1 MSGLRRTAGALDR
14 FSHWWG
20 RKLAWMTVLMV
31 LIQLGVVLGRYVFGV
46 GSVWAQE
53 SIVYLHALLFM
64 LLAGYALA
72 QDQHV
77 RVDIFYRTAHPR
89 TKAWINLLGT
99 LVFLFPFCV
108 MIFITSW
115 PYVGQ
120 AWSILEGSRETQ
132 GIPGV
137 FVLKTGI
144 LVFAGLLV
152 VQGCSLLLRSVMAI
166 RGDAAELQALQA
178 EG

>member
-1 MSGLRRTAGALDR
+1 VSRVHRLAAALDR
-14 FSHWWG
+14 FAHWWG

-31 LIQLGVVLGRYVFGV
+31 LIQLGVVLARYVFGV

-53 SIVYLHALLFM
+53 SIVYLHALVFM

-72 QDQHV
+72 QNQHV
-77 RVDIFYRTAHPR
+77 RVDIFYRSAQPR

-99 LVFLFPFCV
+99 LLFLFPFCV
-108 MIFITSW
+108 MILVTSW

-120 AWSILEGSRETQ
+120 AWAVMEGSRETQ

-137 FVLKTGI
+137 FLLKTGI

-152 VQGCSLLLRSVMAI
+152 VQGLSLLLRSLLAI
-166 RGDAAELQALQA
+166 RGDAGELQALSA